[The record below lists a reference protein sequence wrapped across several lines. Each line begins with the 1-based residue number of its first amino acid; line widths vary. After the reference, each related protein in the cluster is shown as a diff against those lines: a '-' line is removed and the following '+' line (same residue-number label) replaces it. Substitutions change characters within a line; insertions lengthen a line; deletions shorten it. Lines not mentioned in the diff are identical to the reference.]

1 MKQLPLLMLP
11 VLLLVSSAHAE
22 RQASAFTSLEQAF
35 VKGTAHWVCRCICN
49 PGPALDNFDLDAPG
63 KCDGSENGTNCENS
77 DGSILGTLESCHN
90 VLVEDE

>member
-35 VKGTAHWVCRCICN
+35 VKGTAHWVCRCTCDQG
-49 PGPALDNFDLDAPG
+49 PGLENFTLDAPG
-63 KCDGSENGTNCENS
+63 KCDGSEDGTHCENA
-77 DGSILGTLESCHN
+77 DGSEFGVLDGCQN
-90 VLVEDE
+90 VLVGDE